1 MDLTEFSRRRG
12 ERRNREKQK
21 SKEMYVEVQTHD
33 LWMKEAIRKMAAAQ
47 AEALGELR
55 LMARTMAA
63 TGIVMAEQANADWR
77 SRMLPED
84 VLAVIAIFEGTS
96 DKDAEGEDDE
106 EKGDGGRKEAR
117 ENEAGPSGTRRGD

>member
-1 MDLTEFSRRRG
+1 MG
-12 ERRNREKQK
+12 
-21 SKEMYVEVQTHD
+21 
-33 LWMKEAIRKMAAAQ
+33 AAQ

-96 DKDAEGEDDE
+96 DKDAEGEDDVE
-106 EKGDGGRKEAR
+106 NMD
-117 ENEAGPSGTRRGD
+117 ENEDSEIYCFCQKPSFGEVCCPFHVDFEGVLNKLSDDRM

>member
-1 MDLTEFSRRRG
+1 
-12 ERRNREKQK
+12 
-21 SKEMYVEVQTHD
+21 MYGEVQTHD
-33 LWMKEAIRKMAAAQ
+33 LWMKEAIRKMGAAQ

-63 TGIVMAEQANADWR
+63 TGIVMAAQANADWR

-96 DKDAEGEDDE
+96 EKDAEGEDDE
-106 EKGDGGRKEAR
+106 EKGDGEKKEAR